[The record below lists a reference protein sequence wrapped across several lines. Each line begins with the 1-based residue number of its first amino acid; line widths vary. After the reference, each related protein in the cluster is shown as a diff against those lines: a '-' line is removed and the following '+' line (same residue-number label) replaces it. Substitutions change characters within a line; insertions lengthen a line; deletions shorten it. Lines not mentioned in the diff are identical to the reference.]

1 MSPGRAVLLVAV
13 IAAVGVAATRWPRIN
28 EVETGRTPEYP
39 GLREREFAAP
49 EAAVGRAARAAV
61 AALPGWTFVGAGQGP
76 GGTSLQ
82 ALATNP
88 EPVKTE
94 MTVTIRRQG
103 SKTTVRVKARSTFGP
118 WDFGQGAR
126 HIEAFLAE
134 LDRQLAMPA
143 AKR

>member
-103 SKTTVRVKARSTFGP
+103 SKTTVRVKARSSFGP